1 MIATNFTKVVY
12 WLGAGASC
20 QALPIVGEMPN
31 AFRNQPY
38 WVLNVYPKAQGAPWF
53 NRYREQMG
61 KYAVAAEKYGTIDT
75 YARSLFLLK
84 KHDELADLKLHLSMY
99 FLIEQAVETKTY
111 RQGNQPPNEYSKPDQ
126 IDKRY
131 MTWLAQV
138 LDNDA
143 VIHPRVRIIS
153 WNYDLQ
159 VEHAIGLYHGLS
171 NLSKVHE
178 AERFGVYPAL
188 EHSDDKPMDKPAL
201 IHLNGIAGQAVIN
214 NSTKAL
220 YDELI
225 SGNPEDYLKHLFE
238 RYDGYNTRERTMLH
252 AMSDTFNFAWED
264 NKKSKTGIEL
274 AKKSFQN
281 ARVLVIIGYSFPAF
295 NRTIDMALVKSFID
309 ETKSSRSGRIHIQSP
324 NMTAENFR
332 HLFGITSS
340 THPAISTDSDVTQF
354 YLPPELF
361 S

>member
-1 MIATNFTKVVY
+1 MIAESFTKVVY

-31 AFRNQPY
+31 AFRNQPD
-38 WVLNVYPKAQGAPWF
+38 WVVSIYHQAQGAPWF
-53 NRYREQMG
+53 NLYRERMK

-84 KHDELADLKLHLSMY
+84 KHEELDDLKLHLAMF
-99 FLIEQAVETKTY
+99 FLIEQAVETKTF
-111 RQGNQPPNEYSKPDQ
+111 RQGNLPSNKYAKPDQ

-138 LDNDA
+138 LDNDG
-143 VIHPRVRIIS
+143 VISPRVRIIS

-159 VEHAIGLYHGLS
+159 VEHALGLYQGLA

-188 EHSDDKPMDKPAL
+188 EHSDAKPMDNPAL

-214 NSTKAL
+214 NATQAL
-220 YDELI
+220 YDNLI
-225 SGNPEDYLKHLFE
+225 SGNPVDYLKHLFE
-238 RYDGYNTRERTMLH
+238 RYNGYNTKERTMLH

-264 NKKSKTGIEL
+264 NKISKAGIEL
-274 AKKSFQN
+274 ATKSFQN

-324 NMTAENFR
+324 SITAENFR
-332 HLFGITSS
+332 HLFGISS
-340 THPAISTDSDVTQF
+340 SSHPTISTDSDVTQF